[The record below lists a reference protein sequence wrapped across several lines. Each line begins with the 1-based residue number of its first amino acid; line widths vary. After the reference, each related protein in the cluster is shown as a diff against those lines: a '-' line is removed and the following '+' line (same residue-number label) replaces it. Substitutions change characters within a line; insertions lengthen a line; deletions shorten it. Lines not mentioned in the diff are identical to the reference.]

1 MPTTVAHLVS
11 VEQLEQRSPALRK
24 RLLRHWLHL
33 NLDGFRDTCA
43 VKIGRRLL
51 LDVAAVEAWVEAHR
65 GNMVGETEG

>member
-1 MPTTVAHLVS
+1 
-11 VEQLEQRSPALRK
+11 
-24 RLLRHWLHL
+24 LHL